1 VKPLFYFCVAVVSFL
16 IFIVVFAP
24 ATPVWSLIR
33 ENVHERV
40 PDLNVYRVSGTIWNG
55 ESEIQFRQFPP
66 SLLTWQLSPLDL
78 IKGVAK
84 IKARA
89 AGKGHLLEAETTLT
103 ASNGDIKS
111 LHGTIDSDYINV
123 VSERFGFTFSGD
135 LEIRELSISA
145 DRHWITDA
153 TGTVHWT
160 GGRILIATAAGP
172 QSIVL
177 PPLQGQLLM
186 RQQQLILNITHQ
198 QHTLI
203 RITLQKGGWAEVAI
217 KGWLYDLA
225 NLPLPGGSD
234 LNETILLIE
243 EKIL

>member
-1 VKPLFYFCVAVVSFL
+1 MKPLFYFCIAVVSFL

-33 ENVHERV
+33 GNVHERV

-66 SLLTWQLSPLDL
+66 SLLTWQLSPVDL
-78 IKGVAK
+78 IKGVAN
-84 IKARA
+84 ITARA
-89 AGKGHLLEAETTLT
+89 VGEGHALEAEITLT
-103 ASNGDIKS
+103 VSNGDITS
-111 LHGTIDSDYINV
+111 LHGTIESDYINV
-123 VSERFGFTFSGD
+123 VSEQFGFTFSGD

-145 DRHWITDA
+145 DQHWITDA
-153 TGTVHWT
+153 AGTAHWT
-160 GGRILIATAAGP
+160 GGQILITTGAGP

-177 PPLQGQLLM
+177 PPLQGLLFKQ
-186 RQQQLILNITHQ
+186 QQQLVLDIMHQ
-198 QHTLI
+198 QQTLI
-203 RITLQKGGWAEVAI
+203 MIALAKGGWAEVAI
-217 KGWLYDLA
+217 KGRMFDLA

-234 LNETILLIE
+234 LNETVLLIE